1 MFSQVKIQLKVE
13 RPVPSGDAAVEDR
26 VASIGSD
33 TTAAGCDGTAVRGDA
48 TAIRVDEVTD
58 GRDDAVSV
66 DSDAT
71 VVGDVSLSG
80 DATVVGGDTTCR
92 DDACG
97 SATVGSGDVSGDG
110 VLEWARSKL
119 SRLSMVFL
127 VVQNAKVMGLT
138 YCYITIYSM
147 CYCRV

>member
-1 MFSQVKIQLKVE
+1 MKIQLEVE

-48 TAIRVDEVTD
+48 TGIRVDEVTD

-110 VLEWARSKL
+110 ILEWARSKL
-119 SRLSMVFL
+119 LRLCAFSNGVSGC
-127 VVQNAKVMGLT
+127 AECKSDGS
-138 YCYITIYSM
+138 YILLYYSM

>member
-1 MFSQVKIQLKVE
+1 MKIQLKVE
-13 RPVPSGDAAVEDR
+13 RPVSSGDAAVEDR

-33 TTAAGCDGTAVRGDA
+33 TTAAGCDGTAVRDDA

-97 SATVGSGDVSGDG
+97 SATVVVMEYLSGLDLSCQGC
-110 VLEWARSKL
+110 VLSA
-119 SRLSMVFL
+119 MVFL
-127 VVQNAKVMGLT
+127 VVQNAKVMALT
-138 YCYITIYSM
+138 YCYNTIYSM
-147 CYCRV
+147 CFCRV